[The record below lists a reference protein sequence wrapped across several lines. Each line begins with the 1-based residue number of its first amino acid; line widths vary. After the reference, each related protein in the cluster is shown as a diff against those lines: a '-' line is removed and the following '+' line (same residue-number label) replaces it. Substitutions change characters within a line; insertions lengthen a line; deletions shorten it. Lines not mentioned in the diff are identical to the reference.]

1 MNFFKTLAL
10 VGLVGVGMVYAES
23 ADTNKIVEIRTQ
35 ILSFPRDTVI
45 SDKSLQD
52 TFRQSADVPSEAVIG
67 VAALLP
73 EQTQSL
79 LVDLKKQPNVDRTE
93 LPSTKVHSGESAT
106 TSNVVECKIPDTD
119 QTKIGTTITATPVIQ
134 KDNYT
139 IDLTMKIDWNR
150 YLGYYSKNTDGKWV
164 FNLKNPGAIAV
175 IPSSKPTSPLIHHT
189 ITDLSVDMAD
199 SQTLVFR
206 VGTLNEL
213 KTTSGDQI
221 TLLLVTANI
230 KIDESQIRKELSE
243 KLEKAISSKDEAAFE
258 ECFGYSALSP
268 AAQNSVKQ
276 LEKKVFGW
284 DRAYVE
290 IVDPLLFSQ
299 LNPKDSSSGNTI
311 LTLEKGT
318 AEMNGKYLFDIHIS
332 KEKSAKNGFIM
343 IGGGLSK
350 DKPIVLSN
358 IAPSKVP

>member
-1 MNFFKTLAL
+1 MNFFRTLAM
-10 VGLVGVGMVYAES
+10 VGLVGVGMVYGE
-23 ADTNKIVEIRTQ
+23 DRNKIVEIRTQ
-35 ILSFPRDTVI
+35 ILSFPKNTVI
-45 SDKSLQD
+45 SEKSLQD
-52 TFRQSADVPSEAVIG
+52 TIRKSADVPSEAVLGIAG
-67 VAALLP
+67 LP
-73 EQTQSL
+73 PELTQTFL
-79 LVDLKKQPNVDRTE
+79 GELKKQTSVDRTE
-93 LPSTKVHSGESAT
+93 LPSIKVRSGESAT
-106 TSNVVECKIPDTD
+106 TSNVVECKIPDSD

-139 IDLTMKIDWNR
+139 IDLNLKIDWNR
-150 YLGYYSKNTDGKWV
+150 YLGYYSKNKEGKWV

-175 IPSSKPTSPLIHHT
+175 IPDIKPTVPLIHHS
-189 ITDLSVDMAD
+189 IADLSVDMAD
-199 SQTLVFR
+199 SETVVFR

-230 KIDESQIRKELSE
+230 KIDETQIRKELSE
-243 KLEKAISSKDEAAFE
+243 KMEKAMSTKDEAAFE
-258 ECFGYSALSP
+258 ECFGYKDLSP

-311 LTLEKGT
+311 MTLEKGT
-318 AEMNGKYLFDIHIS
+318 VEMNGKYLFDIHIS

-343 IGGGLSK
+343 IGGGVSQG
-350 DKPIVLSN
+350 KPIVLSN
-358 IAPSKVP
+358 IASPNSP

>member
-1 MNFFKTLAL
+1 M
-10 VGLVGVGMVYAES
+10 
-23 ADTNKIVEIRTQ
+23 
-35 ILSFPRDTVI
+35 
-45 SDKSLQD
+45 
-52 TFRQSADVPSEAVIG
+52 
-67 VAALLP
+67 
-73 EQTQSL
+73 
-79 LVDLKKQPNVDRTE
+79 
-93 LPSTKVHSGESAT
+93 
-106 TSNVVECKIPDTD
+106 ECKIPDSD

-139 IDLTMKIDWNR
+139 IDLNLKIDWNR
-150 YLGYYSKNTDGKWV
+150 YLGYYSKNKEGKWV

-175 IPSSKPTSPLIHHT
+175 IPSIKPTSPLIRHSVSDAKTT
-189 ITDLSVDMAD
+189 IYNDT
-199 SQTLVFR
+199 TLVFQYP
-206 VGTLNEL
+206 VLDEL

-221 TLLLVTANI
+221 TLLLVTPNI
-230 KIDESQIRKELSE
+230 KMDETQIRKELSE

-258 ECFGYSALSP
+258 ECFGYKDLSP
-268 AAQNSVKQ
+268 AAQSSVKQ

-311 LTLEKGT
+311 LTLEKG
-318 AEMNGKYLFDIHIS
+318 AVEMNGKYLFDLHIS

-358 IAPSKVP
+358 IASPNTP